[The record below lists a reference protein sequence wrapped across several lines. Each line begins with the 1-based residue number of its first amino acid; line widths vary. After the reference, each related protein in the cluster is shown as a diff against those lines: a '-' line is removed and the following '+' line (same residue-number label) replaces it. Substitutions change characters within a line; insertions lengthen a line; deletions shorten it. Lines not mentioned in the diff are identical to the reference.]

1 MELTLPP
8 PSVRKVCPLVT
19 PRGRDVIKRR
29 KSREIRAGE
38 WPTGELSALSEVVN
52 SGPEHVWHA
61 GEGGSLP
68 LPTSG
73 GPQCLLCKF
82 NIGLSALWD
91 DYIWKKHCTVHT
103 NTHSAAG
110 IAPVAQ
116 RPPTRR

>member
-1 MELTLPP
+1 MELTLLP

-19 PRGRDVIKRR
+19 SCAQDVIKRG
-29 KSREIRAGE
+29 KSTEIQAGE
-38 WPTGELSALSEVVN
+38 WPTGELSAQSEAVN
-52 SGPEHVWHA
+52 FWPRTRVACW
-61 GEGGSLP
+61 GSLP

-103 NTHSAAG
+103 HTHSAAC
-110 IAPVAQ
+110 IAPVD
-116 RPPTRR
+116 PPPS